1 MAFLSTTDSKENFD
15 ITLFPENYRRFMAN
29 LEKGKFYLISGKVSE
44 RNDALQM
51 LADRVIEVEETDRK
65 LWLNL
70 EDASHNTHISRILR
84 EFMEEYKS
92 FCILL
97 TQKTTQTQVYVEEND
112 LLLNKLKTYVLNA
125 VYK

>member
-1 MAFLSTTDSKENFD
+1 
-15 ITLFPENYRRFMAN
+15 
-29 LEKGKFYLISGKVSE
+29 
-44 RNDALQM
+44 M

-84 EFMEEYKS
+84 EFPGGIQV
-92 FCILL
+92 ILHFAD
-97 TQKTTQTQVYVEEND
+97 TKKTTQTQVYVEEND

>member
-84 EFMEEYKS
+84 SFLEEYKS

-97 TQKTTQTQVYVEEND
+97 TQKPHR
-112 LLLNKLKTYVLNA
+112 LKSMWKKMIYF
-125 VYK
+125 